1 MPVNTCVFDAYGT
14 LFDVNA
20 AARIAANEPD
30 REVFKE
36 VWPNVSSIWR
46 MKQLQYTWLR
56 SMTGSYTDF
65 WSITQNSLDFALE
78 AHKLQNDL
86 TLRERLLALYWE
98 LQPYSEVSQMLKELK
113 KNGIK
118 TAILS
123 NGSPEMLNG
132 AVKSSNLY
140 AVIDEIISVETV
152 KIFKPSPLVY
162 KQVEKIMECSKSDVL
177 FVSSN
182 GWDIA
187 GAAGFGFKTAW
198 VNRLKDPIDR
208 LPHKPTYIVEDLT
221 SIPSFFQINFTSY

>member
-1 MPVNTCVFDAYGT
+1 MLVNTCVFDAYGT

-20 AARIAANEPD
+20 AARIAANEPN
-30 REVFKE
+30 REIFKD
-36 VWPNVSSIWR
+36 VWPSVSNIWR

-86 TLRERLLALYWE
+86 VLRERLLALYWE

-198 VNRLKDPIDR
+198 VNRLQEPIDR
-208 LPHKPTYIVEDLT
+208 LAHNPMHIVEDLK
-221 SIPSFFQINFTSY
+221 SIPTFFSN

>member
-1 MPVNTCVFDAYGT
+1 MSINTCVFDAYGT

-20 AARIAANEPD
+20 AARIAANEPN

-36 VWPNVSSIWR
+36 VWPSVSSIWR

-56 SMTGSYTDF
+56 SMTESYIDF

-78 AHKLQNDL
+78 THDLQNDL
-86 TLRERLLALYWE
+86 ELKERLLALYWE
-98 LQPYSEVSQMLKELK
+98 LQPYAEVSQMLKELK

-123 NGSPEMLNG
+123 NGSPEMLSG
-132 AVKSSNLY
+132 AVKSSNLDED
-140 AVIDEIISVETV
+140 IDEIISVDTV
-152 KIFKPSPLVY
+152 KVFKPSAQVY
-162 KQVEKIMECSKSDVL
+162 KQVENIIGCYKSDVL

-198 VNRLKDPIDR
+198 VNRLQDPIDR
-208 LPHKPTYIVEDLT
+208 LPHKPLHIVEDLT
-221 SIPSFFQINFTSY
+221 SIPSFFSN

>member
-1 MPVNTCVFDAYGT
+1 
-14 LFDVNA
+14 
-20 AARIAANEPD
+20 
-30 REVFKE
+30 
-36 VWPNVSSIWR
+36 
-46 MKQLQYTWLR
+46 
-56 SMTGSYTDF
+56 MTGSYTDF

-86 TLRERLLALYWE
+86 VLKERLLALYWE

-123 NGSPEMLNG
+123 NGSSEMLNG

-198 VNRLKDPIDR
+198 VNRLQEPIDR
-208 LPHKPTYIVEDLT
+208 LAHKPMHIVEDLK
-221 SIPSFFQINFTSY
+221 SIPTFFSN

>member
-1 MPVNTCVFDAYGT
+1 MSLNTCVFDAYGT

-20 AARIAANEPD
+20 AARTAADEPN

-36 VWPNVSSIWR
+36 VWPSVSNLWR

-56 SMTGSYTDF
+56 SMTETYTDF
-65 WSITQNSLDFALE
+65 WSITQDSLDFALE

-86 TLRERLLALYWE
+86 ALKERLLALYWE

-113 KNGIK
+113 KNDIK

-123 NGSPEMLNG
+123 NGSPEMLSG
-132 AVKSSNLY
+132 AVKSSNIY
-140 AVIDEIISVETV
+140 EVIDEIISVETV
-152 KIFKPSPLVY
+152 KIFKPSLQVY
-162 KQVEKIMECSKSDVL
+162 EQVENIIGCSKSDVL

-187 GAAGFGFKTAW
+187 GAAGFGFKTTW
-198 VNRLKDPIDR
+198 VNRLQDPIDR
-208 LPHKPTYIVEDLT
+208 LPHKPMHIVEDLT
-221 SIPSFFQINFTSY
+221 TIPRFFN

>member
-1 MPVNTCVFDAYGT
+1 MTLNTCVFDAYGT

-20 AARIAANEPD
+20 AARIAASEPD
-30 REVFKE
+30 RKIFKE
-36 VWPNVSSIWR
+36 VWPSVSSIWR

-56 SMTGSYTDF
+56 SMTDSYTDF

-78 AHKLQNDL
+78 THKLQNDL
-86 TLRERLLALYWE
+86 VLKERLLALYWE
-98 LQPYSEVSQMLKELK
+98 LQPYSEVSKMLKDLK
-113 KNGIK
+113 KKGIK

-132 AVKSSNLY
+132 AVRSSNLNEF
-140 AVIDEIISVETV
+140 IDEIISVETV
-152 KIFKPSPLVY
+152 KIFKPSARVY
-162 KQVEKIMECSKSDVL
+162 EQVENIIGCSNANVL

-187 GAAGFGFKTAW
+187 GAAGFGFTTAW

-208 LPHKPTYIVEDLT
+208 LPHKPMYIVEDLT
-221 SIPSFFQINFTSY
+221 SIPSFFSN

>member
-1 MPVNTCVFDAYGT
+1 MSLNTCVFDAYGT

-20 AARIAANEPD
+20 AARTAADEPN

-36 VWPNVSSIWR
+36 VWPSVSDLWR

-56 SMTGSYTDF
+56 SMTETYTDF
-65 WSITQNSLDFALE
+65 WSITQDSLDFALE
-78 AHKLQNDL
+78 THKLQNDL
-86 TLRERLLALYWE
+86 ALKERLLALYWE

-123 NGSPEMLNG
+123 NGSPEMLSG
-132 AVKSSNLY
+132 AVNSSNLY
-140 AVIDEIISVETV
+140 EVIDEIISVETV
-152 KIFKPSPLVY
+152 KIFKPSAQVY
-162 KQVEKIMECSKSDVL
+162 KQVEYIIGCSKSDVL

-187 GAAGFGFKTAW
+187 GAAGFGFKTTW
-198 VNRLKDPIDR
+198 VNRLQDPTDR
-208 LPHKPTYIVEDLT
+208 LPHKPMHIVEDLI
-221 SIPSFFQINFTSY
+221 SIPSFFCN

>member
-1 MPVNTCVFDAYGT
+1 MLVNTCVFDAYGT

-20 AARIAANEPD
+20 AARIAANEPN
-30 REVFKE
+30 REIFKD
-36 VWPNVSSIWR
+36 VWPSVSNIWR

-86 TLRERLLALYWE
+86 VLRERLLALYWE

-198 VNRLKDPIDR
+198 VNRLQDPIDR
-208 LPHKPTYIVEDLT
+208 LAHSPLHIVEDLK
-221 SIPSFFQINFTSY
+221 SIPTFFSN

>member
-1 MPVNTCVFDAYGT
+1 MTLNTCVFDAYGT

-30 REVFKE
+30 RKIFKE
-36 VWPNVSSIWR
+36 VWPSVSKIWR

-56 SMTGSYTDF
+56 SMTDSYTDF

-78 AHKLQNDL
+78 THKLQNDL
-86 TLRERLLALYWE
+86 VLKERLLALYWE
-98 LQPYSEVSQMLKELK
+98 LQPYSEVSQMLKDLK

-123 NGSPEMLNG
+123 NGSSEMISG
-132 AVKSSNLY
+132 AVKSSDLNEF
-140 AVIDEIISVETV
+140 IDEIISVETV
-152 KIFKPSPLVY
+152 KIFKPSARVY
-162 KQVEKIMECSKSDVL
+162 EQVENIIGCSKANVL

-187 GAAGFGFKTAW
+187 GAAGFGFTTAW

-208 LPHKPTYIVEDLT
+208 LPNKPMHIVEDLT
-221 SIPSFFQINFTSY
+221 SIPSFFSN

>member
-1 MPVNTCVFDAYGT
+1 MSLNTCVFDAYGT

-30 REVFKE
+30 RKIFKE
-36 VWPNVSSIWR
+36 VWPSVSNIWR

-56 SMTGSYTDF
+56 SMTDSYIDF

-78 AHKLQNDL
+78 THKLQNDL
-86 TLRERLLALYWE
+86 VLKERLLALYWE
-98 LQPYSEVSQMLKELK
+98 LQPYSEVSQMLKDLK
-113 KNGIK
+113 ENGIK

-123 NGSPEMLNG
+123 NGSPEMLSG
-132 AVKSSNLY
+132 AVRSSDLIEL
-140 AVIDEIISVETV
+140 IDEIISVETV
-152 KIFKPSPLVY
+152 KIFKPSARVY
-162 KQVEKIMECSKSDVL
+162 EQVENIIGCSKADVL

-187 GAAGFGFKTAW
+187 GAAGFGFTTAW

-221 SIPSFFQINFTSY
+221 SIPSFFSN

>member
-1 MPVNTCVFDAYGT
+1 MTLNTCVFDAYGT

-20 AARIAANEPD
+20 AARIAAGEPD
-30 REVFKE
+30 RKIFKE
-36 VWPNVSSIWR
+36 VWPSVSSIWR

-56 SMTGSYTDF
+56 SMTDSYTDF

-78 AHKLQNDL
+78 THKLQNDL
-86 TLRERLLALYWE
+86 VLKERLLALYWE
-98 LQPYSEVSQMLKELK
+98 LQPYSEVSKMLKDLK
-113 KNGIK
+113 KKGIK

-132 AVKSSNLY
+132 AVRSSNLNEF
-140 AVIDEIISVETV
+140 IDEIISVETV
-152 KIFKPSPLVY
+152 KIFKPSARVY
-162 KQVEKIMECSKSDVL
+162 EHVENIIGCSKVDVL

-187 GAAGFGFKTAW
+187 GAAGFGFTTAW

-221 SIPSFFQINFTSY
+221 SIPSFFSN

>member
-1 MPVNTCVFDAYGT
+1 MSVNTCVFDAYGT

-20 AARIAANEPD
+20 AARIAANEPN

-36 VWPNVSSIWR
+36 VWPSVSSIWR

-56 SMTGSYTDF
+56 SMTGSYIDF

-78 AHKLQNDL
+78 THDLQNHL
-86 TLRERLLALYWE
+86 ELKERLLALYWE
-98 LQPYSEVSQMLKELK
+98 LQPYAEVSRMLKELK

-123 NGSPEMLNG
+123 NGSPEMLSG
-132 AVKSSNLY
+132 AVKSSNLDED
-140 AVIDEIISVETV
+140 IDEIISVETV
-152 KIFKPSPLVY
+152 KVFKPSAQVY
-162 KQVEKIMECSKSDVL
+162 RQVENTIGCSKSDVL

-198 VNRLKDPIDR
+198 VNRLQDPIDR
-208 LPHKPTYIVEDLT
+208 LPHKPMHIVEDLT
-221 SIPSFFQINFTSY
+221 SIASFFSI

>member
-1 MPVNTCVFDAYGT
+1 MPLNTCVFDAYGT

-20 AARIAANEPD
+20 AARTAAREPN

-36 VWPNVSSIWR
+36 VWPSVSNIWR

-56 SMTGSYTDF
+56 SMTDSYTDF

-78 AHKLQNDL
+78 THKLQNDL
-86 TLRERLLALYWE
+86 VLRERLLALYWE
-98 LQPYSEVSQMLKELK
+98 LQPYSEVSQILKELK

-123 NGSPEMLNG
+123 NGSPEMLSG

-140 AVIDEIISVETV
+140 EVIDEIMSVETV
-152 KIFKPSPLVY
+152 KIFKPSALVY
-162 KQVEKIMECSKSDVL
+162 NQVENIIGCSKSEVL

-198 VNRLKDPIDR
+198 VNRLQDPIDR
-208 LPHKPTYIVEDLT
+208 LPHEPMQIVEDLT
-221 SIPSFFQINFTSY
+221 SIPSFFCN

>member
-1 MPVNTCVFDAYGT
+1 MTLNTCVFDAYGT

-30 REVFKE
+30 RKIFKE
-36 VWPNVSSIWR
+36 VWPSVSNTWR

-56 SMTGSYTDF
+56 SMTDSYIDF

-78 AHKLQNDL
+78 THKLQNDL
-86 TLRERLLALYWE
+86 VLKERLLALYWE
-98 LQPYSEVSQMLKELK
+98 LQPYSEVSQMLKDLK
-113 KNGIK
+113 ENGIK

-123 NGSPEMLNG
+123 NGSPEMLSG
-132 AVKSSNLY
+132 AVRSSNLNEF
-140 AVIDEIISVETV
+140 IDDIISVDTV
-152 KIFKPSPLVY
+152 KIFKPSARVY
-162 KQVEKIMECSKSDVL
+162 KQVENIIGCFKADVL

-187 GAAGFGFKTAW
+187 GAAGFGFTTAW

-208 LPHKPTYIVEDLT
+208 LPHKPMHIVEDLA
-221 SIPSFFQINFTSY
+221 SIPTFFSN

>member
-1 MPVNTCVFDAYGT
+1 MVVNTCVFDAYGT

-20 AARIAANEPD
+20 AARIAANEPN
-30 REVFKE
+30 REIFKD
-36 VWPNVSSIWR
+36 VWPSVSNIWR

-86 TLRERLLALYWE
+86 VLRERLLALYWE

-118 TAILS
+118 IAILS

-187 GAAGFGFKTAW
+187 GAAGFGFTTAW

-208 LPHKPTYIVEDLT
+208 LPHKPMHIVEDLT
-221 SIPSFFQINFTSY
+221 SIPSFFSN

>member
-1 MPVNTCVFDAYGT
+1 MPLNTCVFDAYGT

-20 AARIAANEPD
+20 AARIAANEPN
-30 REVFKE
+30 RKIFKG
-36 VWPNVSSIWR
+36 VWPSVSNIWR

-56 SMTGSYTDF
+56 SMTETYTDF
-65 WSITQNSLDFALE
+65 LTITQNSLDFALE

-86 TLRERLLALYWE
+86 ELKERLLALYWE
-98 LQPYSEVSQMLKELK
+98 LQPYAEVSQMLKKFK

-123 NGSPEMLNG
+123 NGSPEMLSS

-140 AVIDEIISVETV
+140 KVIDEIISVESV

-162 KQVEKIMECSKSDVL
+162 KQVEEIIGCYKSEVL

-182 GWDIA
+182 GWDIS

-198 VNRLKDPIDR
+198 VNRSQDPIDR
-208 LPHKPTYIVEDLT
+208 LAHNPMHIVKDLKSIPTYF
-221 SIPSFFQINFTSY
+221 SI

>member
-1 MPVNTCVFDAYGT
+1 MSINTCVFDAYGT

-20 AARIAANEPD
+20 AARIAANEPN

-36 VWPNVSSIWR
+36 VWPSVSSIWR

-56 SMTGSYTDF
+56 SMTGSYIDF

-78 AHKLQNDL
+78 THDLQNHL
-86 TLRERLLALYWE
+86 ELKERLLALYWE
-98 LQPYSEVSQMLKELK
+98 LQPYAEVSQMLKELK

-123 NGSPEMLNG
+123 NGSPEMLSG
-132 AVKSSNLY
+132 AVKSSNLDED
-140 AVIDEIISVETV
+140 IDEIISVETV
-152 KIFKPSPLVY
+152 KVFKPSAQVY
-162 KQVEKIMECSKSDVL
+162 NQVEHIIGCSKSDVL

-198 VNRLKDPIDR
+198 VNRLQDPIDR
-208 LPHKPTYIVEDLT
+208 LPHKPMHIVEDLT
-221 SIPSFFQINFTSY
+221 SIPSFFSN

>member
-1 MPVNTCVFDAYGT
+1 MSINTCVFDAYGT
-14 LFDVNA
+14 LFDVTA
-20 AARIAANEPD
+20 AARIAANEPN

-36 VWPNVSSIWR
+36 VWPSVSSIWR

-56 SMTGSYTDF
+56 SMTESYIDF

-78 AHKLQNDL
+78 THDLQNHL
-86 TLRERLLALYWE
+86 ELKERLLALYWE
-98 LQPYSEVSQMLKELK
+98 LQPYAEVSQMLKELK

-123 NGSPEMLNG
+123 NGSPEMLSG
-132 AVKSSNLY
+132 AVKSSNLDED
-140 AVIDEIISVETV
+140 IDEIISVETV
-152 KIFKPSPLVY
+152 KVFKPSAQVY
-162 KQVEKIMECSKSDVL
+162 KQVENIIGCSKSNVL

-198 VNRLKDPIDR
+198 VNRLQDPIER
-208 LPHKPTYIVEDLT
+208 LPHKPMHIVENLT
-221 SIPSFFQINFTSY
+221 SIPSFFSI

>member
-1 MPVNTCVFDAYGT
+1 MLINTCVFDAYGT

-20 AARIAANEPD
+20 AARIAANEPN

-36 VWPNVSSIWR
+36 VWPSVSSIWR

-56 SMTGSYTDF
+56 SMTGSYIDF

-78 AHKLQNDL
+78 THDLQNHL
-86 TLRERLLALYWE
+86 ELKERLLALYWE
-98 LQPYSEVSQMLKELK
+98 LQPYAEVSQMLKELK

-123 NGSPEMLNG
+123 NGSPEMLRS
-132 AVKSSNLY
+132 AVKSSNLDED
-140 AVIDEIISVETV
+140 IDEIISVETV
-152 KIFKPSPLVY
+152 KVFKPSAQVY
-162 KQVEKIMECSKSDVL
+162 KQVENKIGCSKSDVL

-187 GAAGFGFKTAW
+187 GAAAFGFKTAW
-198 VNRLKDPIDR
+198 VNRLQDPIDR
-208 LPHKPTYIVEDLT
+208 LPHKPMHILEDLT
-221 SIPSFFQINFTSY
+221 SIPSFFSN

>member
-1 MPVNTCVFDAYGT
+1 MTLNTCVFDAYGT

-30 REVFKE
+30 RKIFKE
-36 VWPNVSSIWR
+36 VWPSVSNIWR

-56 SMTGSYTDF
+56 SMTDSYTDF

-78 AHKLQNDL
+78 THKLQNDL
-86 TLRERLLALYWE
+86 VLKERLLALYWE
-98 LQPYSEVSQMLKELK
+98 LQPYSEVFPMLKDLK
-113 KNGIK
+113 ENGIK

-123 NGSPEMLNG
+123 NGSPEMLSG
-132 AVKSSNLY
+132 AVRSSDLNEL
-140 AVIDEIISVETV
+140 IDEIISVETV
-152 KIFKPSPLVY
+152 KIFKPSARVY
-162 KQVEKIMECSKSDVL
+162 EQVENIIGCSKANVL

-187 GAAGFGFKTAW
+187 GAAGFGFTTAW

-208 LPHKPTYIVEDLT
+208 LPHKPMHIVEDLT
-221 SIPSFFQINFTSY
+221 SIPSFFSN